1 MELSVD
7 VTDQVKAVI
16 INELKVP
23 AERLSDDTKL
33 EGLGAE
39 SIDIIEIVYA
49 LEEKFDIDISVKFGQ
64 GDSEAEDLASSLS
77 ASATLGD
84 ICRVVQALVDAKAA
98 R

>member
-1 MELSVD
+1 VD
-7 VTDQVKAVI
+7 ITDQVKAVI
-16 INELKVP
+16 KNELKIP

-33 EGLGAE
+33 EELGAE

-64 GDSEAEDLASSLS
+64 RDSGAGDLASSLS
-77 ASATLGD
+77 AFATLGD
-84 ICRVVQALVDAKAA
+84 ICRVVQTLVDAKAA

>member
-1 MELSVD
+1 MD
-7 VTDQVKAVI
+7 VTEQVKAVI

-49 LEEKFDIDISVKFGQ
+49 LEEKFDIDISVRFGQ
-64 GDSEAEDLASSLS
+64 GSSEAENPASSLS
-77 ASATLGD
+77 EFTTLGD
-84 ICRVVQALVDAKAA
+84 ICRVVQTLVDAKAA